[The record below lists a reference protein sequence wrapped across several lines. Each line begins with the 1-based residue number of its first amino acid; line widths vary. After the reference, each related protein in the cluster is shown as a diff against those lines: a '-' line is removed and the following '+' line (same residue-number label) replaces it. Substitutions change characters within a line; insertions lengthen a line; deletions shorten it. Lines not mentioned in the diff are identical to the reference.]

1 MSVIKVNENNFQEI
15 VLDSEKPVL
24 VDFFATWCG
33 PCRMLAPTV
42 HEVADEHPEIAVVQI
57 DVDEAP
63 SLARDFGI
71 ESIPTLVAVRGG
83 EVVGKSVGLVE
94 KSKILSLMGI

>member
-1 MSVIKVNENNFQEI
+1 MSVIKVNENDFQKV
-15 VLDSEKPVL
+15 VLDSDKPVL

-42 HEVADEHPEIAVVQI
+42 HELAEEYPEIKVVQI

-63 SLARDFGI
+63 SLARTFGI
-71 ESIPTLVAVRGG
+71 ESIPTLVAVRDG

>member
-1 MSVIKVNENNFQEI
+1 MSVIKVNENDFQKV
-15 VLDSEKPVL
+15 VLDSDKPVL

-33 PCRMLAPTV
+33 PCRMIAPIV
-42 HEVADEHPEIAVVQI
+42 HEVADEHQEITVVQI

-63 SLARDFGI
+63 SLARAFGI
-71 ESIPTLVAVRGG
+71 ESIPTLVAVKNG